1 MFRVTQTGNLS
12 EATNS
17 NLVVAGLSGRQWIN
31 GAEVIHSITRSDA
44 ADVVNRV
51 KTATALYNVAS
62 TWCATEQWVLAKP
75 VLDHL
80 CSSSAISEA
89 SGGLMVL
96 THLLR
101 LELLIK
107 VIQNG
112 RYHNRTCPTMTR
124 SEIMGTVKASEQAVR
139 SILKL
144 QFHGNHIASVPAGA
158 DVLRLSPPVCTSSSP
173 IQETWS
179 YSQPNTAG
187 TEPLLAVTQY
197 GYELFAGL
205 VMLLRLHL
213 CLARLHIALS
223 AMNDAKIHLR
233 SALDVYS
240 RYLRHV
246 EQGLQNH
253 PSSGDSSVVQIVNNA
268 NLFPLMALV
277 GTLNV
282 PINDP
287 GSVASQVSRHHRL
300 VMDVLVSSLQ
310 RVTIN
315 TEQF

>member
-1 MFRVTQTGNLS
+1 VSQTNNLS
-12 EATNS
+12 EVINS
-17 NLVVAGLSGRQWIN
+17 NLVVAGLTGRQWII
-31 GAEVIHSITRSDA
+31 GAEVIHSIVRSDA
-44 ADVVNRV
+44 ADVLNRV

-75 VLDHL
+75 ILDHL
-80 CSSSAISEA
+80 CSSSAVPETCN
-89 SGGLMVL
+89 GLLLL

-107 VIQNG
+107 VVQTG
-112 RYHNRTCPTMTR
+112 RYHNPTCPTMTR

-144 QFHGNHIASVPAGA
+144 QFHCNHVASVPAGA

-179 YSQPNTAG
+179 YSQPSTAG
-187 TEPLLAVTQY
+187 SEPPLAVTQY
-197 GYELFAGL
+197 GYDLYAGL

-233 SALDVYS
+233 SALDIYS

-253 PSSGDSSVVQIVNNA
+253 PSSGDSSVVQVVNNA
-268 NLFPLMALV
+268 NLFPLIALV
-277 GTLNV
+277 GTLTV
-282 PINDP
+282 PSNDV
-287 GSVASQVSRHHRL
+287 GSIASQVSRHHRL
-300 VMDVLVSSLQ
+300 VMDVLVSSSLP
-310 RVTIN
+310 
-315 TEQF
+315 